1 MSAEEHVPQVSVI
14 IPTMASSQ
22 RGAALQRAVMS
33 IRASSSKPI
42 RIIAVVNGN
51 RFEAAVCDW
60 LKAQP
65 DVHFEYVAEPS
76 APGAILRGRE
86 LVQTEFFSTLD
97 DDDEY
102 LQGTTDQKV
111 AVLQADVRAD
121 VLACNYYQHSGDV
134 DTVRYERLNDVTAD
148 PLDCFMDFN
157 WLTSGNM
164 LYRTAS
170 VDSNYFR
177 NYHSYAEWSLLAF
190 RLSMDG
196 KKIAVLDVPVFR
208 CNETAGS
215 LSQSENYFQAYIPL
229 FKRMLELSPSRKVVR
244 MIHRKMGATHHDA
257 SVAALR
263 DGRRVDA
270 WRHHCQ
276 SLVKPGGLSYL
287 SYSRH
292 LLK

>member
-22 RGAALQRAVMS
+22 RGAALQRSVMS

-102 LQGTTDQKV
+102 LPSMTDQKLAVLQANPLAEFLVANAFHCQDGVDRLLYERLTDVPNSPLECLMQFNWLHNGNALYRSSSVGSVFFKDYHPYAEWTLVAFRLVLAGKKV
-111 AVLQADVRAD
+111 AVLDLPA
-121 VLACNYYQHSGDV
+121 
-134 DTVRYERLNDVTAD
+134 
-148 PLDCFMDFN
+148 
-157 WLTSGNM
+157 
-164 LYRTAS
+164 
-170 VDSNYFR
+170 
-177 NYHSYAEWSLLAF
+177 
-190 RLSMDG
+190 
-196 KKIAVLDVPVFR
+196 FR
-208 CNETAGS
+208 CNDTAES
-215 LSQSENYFQAYIPL
+215 LSKSKAYFQSYIPL
-229 FKRMLELSPSRKVVR
+229 FRRMLALSPPQQIVC
-244 MIHRKMGATHHDA
+244 MIHRKMGGAYHDA

-270 WRHHCQ
+270 WRHHWQ